1 MGMVIR
7 TALDKVELL
16 IVVVVAVAHVEI
28 VATIAVQIG
37 RGVHVHAL
45 VVSTLDFD
53 PCGRRP
59 RLKVEPTPTQHK
71 SPRAGKR
78 ERCEGLAAHFWLSPV
93 WQTPQ

>member
-1 MGMVIR
+1 MGLVIR
-7 TALDKVELL
+7 TARDKVEFL
-16 IVVVVAVAHVEI
+16 VVTSVAIANVEI
-28 VATIAVQIG
+28 VAT

-45 VVSTLDFD
+45 VGSTLDFD

-59 RLKVEPTPTQHK
+59 RLKVEPAPTQHK

-93 WQTPQ
+93 WQSPQ